1 MDVTTNLKEYIY
13 NLEISDYS
21 VSKLDEKQYHEIL
34 SACAMLGEMRACV
47 FVYDH
52 MLSKKIKPTTETINI
67 LQKVHSKTVVENDT
81 LLRHSRDTS
90 KLLPRRRIHKIVK
103 GANYSENYN
112 EACDKYLGSIK
123 EFLETDVSLKQLHKN
138 KLIPR
143 ISTELSIP
151 ERHVR
156 YVVTKLKR
164 TKYL

>member
-1 MDVTTNLKEYIY
+1 MDLVILKKKLNDMKIGD
-13 NLEISDYS
+13 IS
-21 VSKLDEKQYHEIL
+21 VSKLNQKQYHEIL

-67 LQKVHSKTVVENDT
+67 LQKVHSKTVICNDT
-81 LLRHSRDTS
+81 LLMDQQDPT

-103 GANYSENYN
+103 GANYSESYN
-112 EACDKYLGSIK
+112 KASERYLVSIK
-123 EFLETDVSLKQLHKN
+123 EFLETDASLKQQHKN

-143 ISTELSIP
+143 ISKELSIP
-151 ERHVR
+151 ERDVR

-164 TKYL
+164 TKFLS